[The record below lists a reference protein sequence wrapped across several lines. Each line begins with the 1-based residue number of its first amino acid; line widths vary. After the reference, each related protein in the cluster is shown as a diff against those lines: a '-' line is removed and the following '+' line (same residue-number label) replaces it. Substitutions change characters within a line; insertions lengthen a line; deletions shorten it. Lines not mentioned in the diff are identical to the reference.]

1 MSELRIYSAAQ
12 ALINNI
18 DFTVP
23 LSMAWAQWLGSV
35 HMIEDTF
42 PFYKMAHTIV
52 TSSQTL

>member
-1 MSELRIYSAAQ
+1 MSELRIYFAAQ

-23 LSMAWAQWLGSV
+23 LSMVGSV

-42 PFYKMAHTIV
+42 PFYKKAHTIV

>member
-1 MSELRIYSAAQ
+1 MSELRIYFAAQ

-23 LSMAWAQWLGSV
+23 LSMAWARV

-42 PFYKMAHTIV
+42 PFYKKAHTIV